1 MINTKIIAFDF
12 CGTIAELT
20 PNTATLLCEFIHNR
34 YQIEI
39 DEDLADVVVDRVLKS
54 MPYYSSVKIK
64 NEEQRRNYYLEFN
77 SLILEQLGFQST
89 KSCDLYDFFRDNKRH
104 WEIKSSVKS
113 LLDTLRKR
121 GYKLIVVSNF
131 DGNLEQLLI
140 ENEIRDFFSD
150 LFVSAIIGLEK
161 PSKSFYDYVITSLGC
176 ESQEILM
183 VGDDLVLDVY
193 PAISVGITAI
203 HLKESASFD
212 TVSFDSQAHK
222 YVTIS
227 DLSDLLEILI

>member
-1 MINTKIIAFDF
+1 MISVNIITTDF
-12 CGTIAELT
+12 SAAVPAIIFHREAIIYT
-20 PNTATLLCEFIHNR
+20 F
-34 YQIEI
+34 
-39 DEDLADVVVDRVLKS
+39 
-54 MPYYSSVKIK
+54 
-64 NEEQRRNYYLEFN
+64 
-77 SLILEQLGFQST
+77 
-89 KSCDLYDFFRDNKRH
+89 
-104 WEIKSSVKS
+104 
-113 LLDTLRKR
+113 
-121 GYKLIVVSNF
+121 
-131 DGNLEQLLI
+131 LI

-161 PSKSFYDYVITSLGC
+161 PSKSFYDYIITSLGC